1 MLNISWNSKTNNK
14 ENKVVN
20 DNIAIFSHQIKG
32 ENKITIKKVKN
43 GAGPKHLFSASA
55 LLNYYR
61 ILLQAKITPTRTNYP
76 YYSAC

>member
-32 ENKITIKKVKN
+32 ENKITIKKVK
-43 GAGPKHLFSASA
+43 AEIPMKDH
-55 LLNYYR
+55 R
-61 ILLQAKITPTRTNYP
+61 ILTSNNLSNP
-76 YYSAC
+76 